1 MDVAQQSCATE
12 QSAPRM
18 PRFHNYILPLI
29 IIFLF
34 FIPALLFSDDIYWD
48 SQKVIV
54 PANGRFHSTA
64 YGGGN
69 TAVVWHE
76 FVKQDENRGVVF
88 LSIATT
94 RDGVEWVKNERFAGP
109 FNYAGDE
116 VSICSLAVK
125 NNGNIYVA
133 VSVSA
138 NSVRIYS
145 SLDIGNTFSYVTHQT
160 SFAMAVGPRL
170 FIKEDGS
177 FIMFVTKEV
186 GTNLS
191 ISYSLSS
198 DGQRWG
204 EFVQLVQESN
214 LALNFL
220 PHFISRNGVEYV
232 IFQSF
237 LVLRRS
243 TYQLY
248 FKRSTDGGRT
258 WSNSK
263 RITDFSET
271 VSGRVL
277 EASEFDNQRPNFI
290 ISGNTIKLAW
300 ERRNISDAN
309 PQIYYAQLDLS
320 GNLIVPAERISR
332 ENRSCNYPRVAS
344 YMGTTVLTWF
354 DNRMGDNSIIFAD
367 FNGILWRERDLSAMR
382 GNSTFGQM
390 IEAGDTMYIFWENRL
405 GSVSRIIMIAPDTT
419 VDTPVITPLNFVV
432 NKRTSFDR
440 YTFSWNLPEDSSGI
454 AGFSYSVG
462 RNPNGEPP
470 RRIMNTAR
478 QLRGEVTVKDDGQ
491 WYIYLVA
498 TDYAGNWSK
507 PAVMPIY
514 RDTQPPEKVVIENLE
529 TDDAGFLLANSFR
542 INWRPSDNEPLAGY
556 IYTIQHL
563 DENYRRDIDENT
575 YLRRIRNPDRRNN
588 IVNNSY
594 FDASGMDNG
603 VWGFSVAA
611 VDEAGNIGEPVQAIF
626 KLNKY
631 VTVTYITTINA
642 VKDQLDRI
650 AITINGR
657 GFSVGGNVTT
667 LILDRDGEEPWD
679 YTFYLSEGAY
689 NVETDRRI
697 TDFTVYDIKEGE
709 YRIGLIHPTRGLY
722 FSKPAIRLEP
732 SGNVKFG
739 YFISDQETVWKPV
752 KRKMFTFSLG
762 GAGFYFVLAFCFLVI
777 LVSVSRIRAAYSERK
792 QLNKEIYAIMKGI
805 PISSTEIKEG
815 VMKIKNKGM
824 GLRLKFTLFVISI
837 VFAVVLMIALPLGR
851 FMLKTEKKNLVTGL
865 HQQVSVLLESL
876 THGARSYLPSA
887 NMLELGLLPSQREA
901 MLDARYVTITGRSS
915 GREMGHDYLWVTD
928 DSNIYSKISTRE
940 IIPGRERVVD
950 SVSAMISDLERTIN
964 NEASAAVST
973 YSQEID
979 KLGQQARRLVG
990 RAGSE
995 AELQELQNQIREYDQ
1010 IITRILK
1017 EIGKEVY
1024 SYPHFDIEEYNIRDM
1039 VYTFYK
1045 PIIFRQPGE
1054 ENYFRG
1060 VVRLGVST
1068 SSIIKETR
1076 NSNISLVKQAAVI
1089 AAIAVAFGVVGALIL
1104 AAIIIS
1110 PIRKLVEG
1118 LEIIRD
1124 TEDKETLK
1132 DHVIVIKSKDEI
1144 SLLAETVN
1152 QMTVGLVKAAAASK
1166 DLTVG
1171 KEIQKMFIPL
1181 EKDSNGNK
1189 HTTGK
1194 EVTNKFE
1201 FFGYY
1206 EGAKGV
1212 SGDYFDYLK
1221 LDNDNYAIIKCD
1233 VAGKGV
1239 PASLIMVEVAT
1250 IFLNHFRHWNSKRR
1264 INLSEVVI
1272 NINDMLEER
1281 GFKGRFATL
1290 VLAIINVTTG
1300 ESYLCNAG
1308 DSIVHFYSKK
1318 ENRMKQ
1324 ITLPD
1329 SPASGVFPSVM
1340 VSDKFQQVKMQ
1351 VERGDAFLFFTDGIE
1366 ESKRMFRNSKFE
1378 QIICTEPGLKEGE
1391 SHGNHSIGA
1400 GNEELGIKRL
1410 YDVLNAVFSKSTYK
1424 LDKYHNP
1431 IDDELLTFDFTS
1443 CEGTMEQAI
1452 MAMVSV
1458 EKIFRII
1465 LDPSATA
1472 DNKITID
1479 KKVNNFLKLYFD
1491 QYRRFF
1497 AYPVEATD
1505 NPGYDIYSNLKQD
1518 EQYDDLT
1525 ILAFRRK

>member
-1 MDVAQQSCATE
+1 MDCAMAQVQ
-12 QSAPRM
+12 
-18 PRFHNYILPLI
+18 RFCIYILPLI
-29 IIFLF
+29 LFLF
-34 FIPALLFSDDIYWD
+34 FIPALLFTVDIYWD
-48 SQKVIV
+48 SKKIIV
-54 PANGRFHSTA
+54 PSNGRFHTTA

-69 TAVVWHE
+69 TAIVWHE
-76 FVKQDENRGVVF
+76 FIKQDENRGVVF

-94 RDGVEWVKNERFAGP
+94 KDGVEWVKNERFAGP
-109 FNYAGDE
+109 FNYTGDE
-116 VSICSLAVK
+116 VAICSLAIK
-125 NNGNIYVA
+125 NNGDIYVA
-133 VSVSA
+133 ASVSA

-145 SLDIGNTFSYVTHQT
+145 SSDNGVSFTNVTHQT

-170 FIKEDGS
+170 FIKENGT

-191 ISYSLSS
+191 ISYSLSD
-198 DGQRWG
+198 DGKKWG

-220 PHFISRNGVEYV
+220 PHFISKNGVEYV

-237 LVLRRS
+237 LILRRS

-248 FKRSTDGGRT
+248 MKKSTDGGRT

-263 RITDFSET
+263 RITNFNEA
-271 VSGRVL
+271 VAGRAV
-277 EASEFDNQRPNFI
+277 EADEFDNQRPNFI
-290 ISGNTIKLAW
+290 IEDNIIKLAW
-300 ERRNISDAN
+300 ERRNVTEAN
-309 PQIYYAQLDLS
+309 PQIYYAQLDLA
-320 GNLIVPAERISR
+320 GNFLGVAERISKG
-332 ENRSCNYPRVAS
+332 NRTCNFPRVAS

-354 DNRMGDNSIIFAD
+354 DNRMGENSIIFAD
-367 FNGILWRERDLSAMR
+367 FNGILWRERDLSSMA

-390 IEAGDTMYIFWENRL
+390 IWVEETMYIFWENRV
-405 GSVSRIIMIAPDTT
+405 GNVSRIVMIAPDRT
-419 VDTPVITPLNFVV
+419 VDTPVITPINFIA
-432 NKRTSFDR
+432 NKRTSFDK
-440 YTFSWNLPEDSSGI
+440 YTFEWNLPEDSSGI

-462 RNPNGEPP
+462 RSKDGEPP

-478 QLRGEVTVKDDGQ
+478 QLRGEVTIKDDGQ

-514 RDTQPPEKVVIENLE
+514 RDTQPPEKVTIEDF
-529 TDDAGFLLANSFR
+529 TIDDNGFLVSNSFR
-542 INWRPSDNEPLAGY
+542 IKWNPADNEPLSGY
-556 IYTIQHL
+556 IYNLQLI
-563 DENYRRDIDENT
+563 DENYRRDIDENA
-575 YLRRIRNPDRRNN
+575 YLKRIKAPDKKNV
-588 IVNNSY
+588 IKASY
-594 FDASGMDNG
+594 FDVSGMDNG
-603 VWGFSVAA
+603 IWGLSVSAI
-611 VDEAGNIGEPVQAIF
+611 DEAGNIGEPVQTLF

-631 VTVTYITTINA
+631 VPVTYITSINA

-650 AITINGR
+650 SISLTGR
-657 GFSVGGNVTT
+657 GFSVGGKIKTI
-667 LILDRDGEEPWD
+667 ILDRDGEEPWD
-679 YTFYLSEGAY
+679 YTFYLNEGAY
-689 NVETDRRI
+689 NVETDRFI
-697 TDFTVYDIKEGE
+697 KDFVVSDIQQGE
-709 YRIGLIHPTRGLY
+709 YRIGLIHPERGLY

-739 YFISDQETVWKPV
+739 YFVSGQETVWKPV
-752 KRKMFTFSLG
+752 KRKMFTLNLG
-762 GAGFYFVLAFCFLVI
+762 SAGFYFTLAFCLLVI
-777 LVSVSRIRAAYSERK
+777 FVSVSRIRAAYYERK
-792 QLNKEIYAIMKGI
+792 QLSKDIYAIMKGI
-805 PISSTEIKEG
+805 PISTRELREG
-815 VMKIKNKGM
+815 IMKIKNKGI

-837 VFAVVLMIALPLGR
+837 VFAVVLMIALPLGS
-851 FMLKTEKKNLVTGL
+851 FMLNTERKNLVIAL
-865 HQQVSVLLESL
+865 QQQVGVLLEGL
-876 THGARSYLPSA
+876 AYGARSYLPSA
-887 NMLELGLLPSQREA
+887 NMIELGLLPSQRES
-901 MLDARYVTITGRSS
+901 MPDARYVTITARNIGN
-915 GREMGHDYLWVTD
+915 EMGHDFLWVTD
-928 DSNIYSKISTRE
+928 DPNIFSKINRRE
-940 IIPGRERVVD
+940 IVPGRDRVVD
-950 SVSAMISDLERTIN
+950 SLSAMISDLEIKIN
-964 NEASAAVST
+964 GEASLGVSA
-973 YSQEID
+973 YSQEVD
-979 KLGQQARRLVG
+979 KLGQQARSLIG
-990 RAGSE
+990 RRGSE
-995 AELQELQNQIREYDQ
+995 TTLQELQNQIREYDQ
-1010 IITRILK
+1010 AITKVLRD
-1017 EIGKEVY
+1017 IGKDVY
-1024 SYPHFDIEEYNIRDM
+1024 SYPSLDTQTYKIQDT
-1039 VYTFYK
+1039 VYIFYK
-1045 PIIFRQPGE
+1045 PIIYRQVGE
-1054 ENYFRG
+1054 KNYFRG

-1068 SSIIKETR
+1068 SSIIKQIR
-1076 NSNISLVKQAAVI
+1076 DANISLVKQTAVI
-1089 AAIAVAFGVVGALIL
+1089 AAIAVVFGMIGALIL

-1110 PIRKLVEG
+1110 PIRKLVKG

-1132 DHVIVIKSKDEI
+1132 NHVITIKSRDEI
-1144 SLLAETVN
+1144 YLLAETVN
-1152 QMTVGLVKAAAASK
+1152 QMTEGLVKAASAGK

-1194 EVTNKFE
+1194 EVTDKFE

-1250 IFLNHFRHWNSKRR
+1250 IFMNYFRHWKSKQK

-1290 VLAIINVTTG
+1290 VIAIVNVTTG

-1324 ITLPD
+1324 IALPE

-1340 VSDKFQQVKMQ
+1340 VSDKFQQYRMIAEK
-1351 VERGDAFLFFTDGIE
+1351 GDAFLFFTDGIE
-1366 ESKRMFRNSKFE
+1366 EAKRMFRNSSFQ
-1378 QIICTEPGLKEGE
+1378 QIVCNEPGLKEGE
-1391 SHGNHSIGA
+1391 LHGNHSVGA
-1400 GNEELGIKRL
+1400 GNEEFGNKRL
-1410 YDVLNAVFSKSTYK
+1410 YDILNAVFNKSTYK
-1424 LDKYHNP
+1424 LEKYHNP
-1431 IDDELLTFDFTS
+1431 IEDEQLTFDFTS
-1443 CEGTMEQAI
+1443 CEGTMEEAV

-1465 LDPSATA
+1465 LDPTATA

-1479 KKVNNFLKLYFD
+1479 KKVNDYLKIHFD

-1497 AYPVEATD
+1497 AYPVETTD
-1505 NPGYDIYSNLKQD
+1505 SPGYDIYAHLKQD